1 LASWSLAFAYFISVA
16 YYLNLFGEFGVS
28 LMPLNDDF
36 HAKAL
41 TSTVLLLL
49 LLLLL
54 LVLVL
59 GWTQG
64 VRRWNRWS
72 RFRSG

>member
-49 LLLLL
+49 LLLL
-54 LVLVL
+54 VLVL